1 MVTLLHSDGR
11 KWKRAGHRSAGR
23 ARVWPPWPSGVI
35 RRLST
40 QEEEW
45 ARAMARGLLGTRI
58 DELVYISRCS
68 KYEDSISNSL
78 EGSQIGARSESNQ
91 STWHPLKA
99 ENKRPW
105 PFIFA
110 LFSRHAIPFRHAMLS
125 LVMRIPILSEKHL
138 QCGGRASSSV
148 PRIIFAAIVTMTCLY
163 SAFPSLQVT
172 SQKLVTS
179 NDIEDARPNGNNRKM
194 RRACF
199 RYR

>member
-11 KWKRAGHRSAGR
+11 KWKRAGHRSAER

-138 QCGGRASSSV
+138 QCGGRQSILISPKDNICCHRHHDVFVFCLSLPAS
-148 PRIIFAAIVTMTCLY
+148 
-163 SAFPSLQVT
+163 
-172 SQKLVTS
+172 
-179 NDIEDARPNGNNRKM
+179 DISKAGDLKWHWGRTP
-194 RRACF
+194 
-199 RYR
+199 